1 MAEEWRVEVDLE
13 DQQHGLTLSERLRS
27 LDLDDEARE
36 RLGDRVVVSG
46 DGPRMFLYAA
56 TEQQAQEAER
66 VAGDLAAAEGLS
78 AETGATLLASGRG
91 GVEGPLR
98 AASETDEEQ
107 AAEEGRHEIA
117 EERAG
122 RHEWEVR
129 VDLPS
134 LRETLELARR
144 LEDEALEVHR
154 RWRHLLVGAAT
165 KNRRRSSPTAFAHRR
180 PRRRRCRSSTR
191 RAGRTPCSSTSRR
204 TSPASPAT
212 SGCRSDQT
220 CAAAGRAST
229 SVSSGSGGTA
239 AIRSARR
246 CCHRTRAIAIT
257 VSAKSIVA
265 STLTCTGTP
274 LRCAAKT

>member
-13 DQQHGLTLSERLRS
+13 DQQHGLTLCERLRS

-36 RLGDRVVVSG
+36 RLGDRVVVTR

-56 TEQQAQEAER
+56 TEEQAREAER
-66 VAGDLAAAEGLS
+66 VARDLVAAEGLS
-78 AETGATLLASGRG
+78 AETALTRWHPDEEAWKDPS
-91 GVEGPLR
+91 VPLP
-98 AASETDEEQ
+98 ETDEER
-107 AAEEGRHEIA
+107 AAEEQRHEIA

-134 LRETLELARR
+134 LRETLDLARR
-144 LEDEALEVHR
+144 LEDEGLEVHR

-165 KNRRRSSPTAFAHRR
+165 ENQRGGAGRPHSLRRR

-191 RAGRTPCSSTSRR
+191 RAGRTRCSCTSRR

-212 SGCRSDQT
+212 WGSSRSLGLAT
-220 CAAAGRAST
+220 
-229 SVSSGSGGTA
+229 
-239 AIRSARR
+239 
-246 CCHRTRAIAIT
+246 
-257 VSAKSIVA
+257 KS
-265 STLTCTGTP
+265 
-274 LRCAAKT
+274 R